1 MDRLGALSLFAKAV
15 ETGSFSEAGRQ
26 SGLAPSSVSRR
37 IVELEAWVGAALF
50 HRTTRKLNLTEVGR
64 AFYERTRGIPLDLE
78 EAKVMAAQL
87 EDHPSGLV
95 RLTIPAS
102 MERHLTAGIGEF
114 QARWPGVHFALN
126 FTDRVVDLVG
136 EGYDLAVRI
145 GQLDDSTL
153 RVRKIGTARRY
164 LCASPR
170 YLDRVG
176 APQRPE
182 DLASHNC
189 LIFRTHPGYNVW
201 RFKSGSRSVDV
212 RASRSFSTNSGNA
225 LIIAARDAM
234 GPVLAPEWLVGP
246 LLASGELVEVLPNH
260 PPIPARTPIYAVHPY
275 QRFVPPKVKAFV
287 DFLVNRY
294 GKGYDWAHYKGN
306 RG

>member
-1 MDRLGALSLFAKAV
+1 MDTLGALSLFAKAV

-37 IVELEAWVGAALF
+37 IDELEGWVGAALF

-64 AFYERTRGIPLDLE
+64 SFYERTRGILIDLE

-87 EDHPSGLV
+87 EDHPAGLI

-114 QARWPGVHFALN
+114 QATWPGVRFALT

-136 EGYDLAVRI
+136 EGYDLAIRI
-145 GQLDDSTL
+145 GQLKDSTL
-153 RVRKIGTARRY
+153 RVRKISEARRY
-164 LCASPR
+164 LCATPR
-170 YLDRVG
+170 YLNRAG
-176 APQRPE
+176 TPE
-182 DLASHNC
+182 HPKDLSGHNC

-201 RFKSGSRSVDV
+201 QFKSGGRTVNV
-212 RASRSFSTNSGNA
+212 RASGSFSANSGNA
-225 LIIAARDAM
+225 LINAARDAM
-234 GPVLAPEWLVGP
+234 GLILAPEWLVGP
-246 LLASGELVEVLPNH
+246 FLANGEFVEVMPKH
-260 PPIPARTPIYAVHPY
+260 PPVPDRTPLYAVHPY
-275 QRFVPPKVKAFV
+275 QRFVPPKVKTYV

-294 GKGYDWAHYKGN
+294 GKTYDWSNY
-306 RG
+306 